1 MSDLVPELSALPVAA
16 TLDGERVVLDEH
28 GKPDFPQLCECV
40 LMRRTTVPLTFMAF
54 DVLSLDGRPVTGL
67 AYSERRAILDDL
79 NLNGRFW
86 RTPEAFDDGAALWDA
101 VCEHEL
107 EGVVAKRRSG
117 RYIPGERVWIKVK
130 NRSYWRYELEREGAF
145 RHRRARQFA

>member
-1 MSDLVPELSALPVAA
+1 
-16 TLDGERVVLDEH
+16 
-28 GKPDFPQLCECV
+28 
-40 LMRRTTVPLTFMAF
+40 MAF